1 MLVLFLAACS
11 RGEAARTETARG
23 DSAPAAS
30 PAPEAAAQPAA
41 PAAPA
46 EAGASRSFS
55 SVLSRF
61 EMKVPDVWAQR
72 FTASE
77 RTQPVE
83 YPGASSVVEFVF
95 LPESG
100 GEPPALLTIVRYPRA
115 AWERSKATLPSATLL
130 QEVGQ
135 DAFVLVPAG
144 KNPYPAGSA
153 DNAAFERMR
162 VGEERIK
169 PGFAG
174 R

>member
-1 MLVLFLAACS
+1 MEVKADTAVAPS
-11 RGEAARTETARG
+11 ETT
-23 DSAPAAS
+23 SA
-30 PAPEAAAQPAA
+30 AA

-46 EAGASRSFS
+46 TATAGASRSFS

-77 RTQPVE
+77 RTDPDE

-95 LPESG
+95 LPVSG
-100 GEPPALLTIVRYPRA
+100 GMPPTLLTILRYPRGE
-115 AWERSKATLPSATLL
+115 WERASATLKGATLL
-130 QEVGQ
+130 QEAGQ
-135 DAFVLVPAG
+135 DAFLMVPAG

-153 DNAAFERMR
+153 DHEAFEAMR
-162 VGEERIK
+162 VGADLIQ

>member
-1 MLVLFLAACS
+1 MD
-11 RGEAARTETARG
+11 TAG
-23 DSAPAAS
+23 STA
-30 PAPEAAAQPAA
+30 AA
-41 PAAPA
+41 PAATPA
-46 EAGASRSFS
+46 PTVPSGATRSFT

-77 RTQPVE
+77 RTQPDE
-83 YPGASSVVEFVF
+83 FPGASSVVEFTF

-100 GEPPALLTIVRYPRA
+100 GELPALLTILRYPRST
-115 AWERSKATLPSATLL
+115 WERSKGSLVGATLL

-135 DAFVLVPAG
+135 DAFVAVPAG

-153 DNAAFERMR
+153 DNAAFEGMR
-162 VGEERIK
+162 VGLEVIK
-169 PGFAG
+169 PGFKG